1 MEEIGWIDDC
11 IVEPI
16 EKKRNGRKN
25 MCMIYCNREILD
37 EMRKLN

>member
-11 IVEPI
+11 IVKPV
-16 EKKRNGRKN
+16 EKKRNGRRNK
-25 MCMIYCNREILD
+25 CMIYYNRETLD